1 MTMFEAS
8 QKQQDDMAQA
18 IEKQRKLEASRKR
31 EWTVVYRDSWG
42 EYCGIS
48 TREDGT
54 DLTGITIEE
63 AAAYVIANGPSH
75 TIEWNPPK

>member
-1 MTMFEAS
+1 MFEAS
-8 QKQQDDMAQA
+8 QKQQDYMAQA
-18 IEKQRKLEASRKR
+18 IENQRKLEASRKR

-63 AAAYVIANGPSH
+63 AAAYVVANGPSH